1 MAVVAILCIEITD
14 KQLDIVTR
22 YVIKDILKL
31 VVECILVD
39 VVGIL
44 CWGVC
49 LYNGGLYLR

>member
-1 MAVVAILCIEITD
+1 VAVVAILCIEITD